1 MYTIASRSIFSCM
14 FLFLVS
20 FNAAKQMCNSS
31 YCLKLSYQ
39 LSYFLWYIV
48 LTAFLFATWFPSC
61 TFGYHIFKKNSEIF
75 CVIHLEFLCNFF
87 MFKARG
93 SSMKRGSFNKK
104 RSVKRKST
112 KVCVVIISEGPFVV
126 CFTIITLSLI
136 IATLPYDDV
145 WTFDNHWCI
154 NQVRLLQ
161 SVTVPLRTILMSR

>member
-1 MYTIASRSIFSCM
+1 MQFKLLLEIKLPVVLFPLIHCFDCIFFLLHDSHHALLSITYFEKTVKSSVLSILSLQCM
-14 FLFLVS
+14 
-20 FNAAKQMCNSS
+20 C
-31 YCLKLSYQ
+31 Y
-39 LSYFLWYIV
+39 
-48 LTAFLFATWFPSC
+48 
-61 TFGYHIFKKNSEIF
+61 
-75 CVIHLEFLCNFF
+75 FF

-136 IATLPYDDV
+136 IATLPYNDV